1 MKVIETAMSRSRTV
15 ILSLLIVLLGGM
27 YAYLTIPKEAEP
39 DIEIPVIYVSI
50 SHDGISPEDAE
61 RLLVRPVEQELRSIE
76 GVREMTANAYEGGA
90 NVQLEFDAGI
100 DTDKAL
106 QDVREKVDK
115 AKAKLPGETDEPTV
129 NEVKMSRFDPM
140 LILNLAG
147 NVPERTLTT
156 LAKDLK
162 EKLEGLGGVLEV
174 NLIGTREELMEVV
187 VDPLAMESY
196 GLDQAQIV
204 NFVSRNNRLVAAGA
218 LHSSEG
224 RFPVKVPGVFESAED
239 VLDMPIKAVGE
250 RVVHFKD
257 IAQVRRT
264 YKDAESVARLNG
276 KPAIA
281 IEVIQRAGANV
292 IDTIANVKALIA
304 AEKSY
309 WPADIDVVASRDKSK
324 DVNDMLSELQNSV
337 LAAVLLVFIVIIGI
351 LGIRSALLVGV
362 AIPGSF
368 LMGILL
374 IGSFGVTINMM
385 VLFALIMAVGMLV
398 DGAIV
403 VTEMADRR
411 MAEGETRFD
420 AYARAAV
427 RMSWPIIASTC
438 TTLAAFLPLA
448 FWPGTS
454 GEFMKYLPITLI
466 AVLSASLVMALLF
479 VPTLGSIFGRTGAN
493 TEEARR
499 NLAAAET
506 GDLNTVTGFT
516 GGYIRFL
523 QRSLRRPWLSV
534 AGVTALL
541 FTVYFAFITFG
552 KGVEWFPRVEQPFGM
567 IDIRARGDLSTSERD
582 YLVRQVEDR
591 VLGMPEIEF
600 IYAKTGSSDRG
611 AEDQIGSLTLNYV
624 NWRQRR
630 PAAEIL
636 ADIREATADLAGIR
650 VETRE
655 PDPGPPVGKPVR
667 IEFSSRFPDM
677 LEATVA
683 RVRELMDAT
692 PGIMNIED
700 SRPLPGIEWQIKV
713 DRAEAARFG
722 ADISLVGAM
731 VQLVTNGIK
740 IGEYRPDDSDDEID
754 IRVRYPEGSRSLAQI
769 DDLRIPSDQGLVP
782 ISTFV
787 ERVPAQ
793 KVSNIRRIDMR
804 RTMSIDAD
812 VDPDYLVSDIVAA
825 LRAALPSLDI
835 DPRVSLTF
843 GGSTADQ
850 EEDQAFLASA
860 MLMAL
865 AIMATILV
873 TQFNSIFQ
881 AGLILTAVVFST
893 GGVLLGHLIM
903 GKPFGVIM
911 SSVGVITLAGIVVNN
926 NIVFIDTY
934 NVLRSRGEAAYQAIL
949 RTCAIRL
956 RPVLLTTVTTI
967 VGLMPMV
974 LGVNIN
980 LIDRDVT
987 IGAPSSQWWTQ
998 LASSVAGGLGFAT
1011 ILTLLLTPT
1020 LLMIQANISRRLQ
1033 DRRAR
1038 RDPAEATLAHQDH
1051 SAAVRAAS
1059 QHQSKSAFRA
1069 S

>member
-1 MKVIETAMSRSRTV
+1 MQVIEMAMLRSRTIV
-15 ILSLLIVLLGGM
+15 LSLLVVLIGGIV
-27 YAYLTIPKEAEP
+27 AYTTIPKEAEP
-39 DIEIPVIYVSI
+39 DIEIPIVYVSI
-50 SHDGISPEDAE
+50 EHDGISPEDSE
-61 RLLVRPVEQELRSIE
+61 RLLVRPMEQELRSIE
-76 GVREMTANAYEGGA
+76 GVKEMTANAYEGGA

-100 DTDKAL
+100 DTKQAL
-106 QDVREKVDK
+106 QDVREKVDL
-115 AKAKLPGETDEPTV
+115 AQAKLPGETEEPTV

-140 LILNLAG
+140 LVLNLAG
-147 NVPERTLTT
+147 DVPERTLTT
-156 LAKDLK
+156 IAKDLE
-162 EKLEGLGGVLEV
+162 EKLEALSGVLEV

-187 VDPLAMESY
+187 VDPLSMESY
-196 GLDQAQIV
+196 GLDQAQII
-204 NFVSRNNRLVAAGA
+204 NFVNRNNRLVAAGA
-218 LHSSEG
+218 LHADEG

-257 IAQVRRT
+257 IAKVRRT
-264 YKDAESVARLNG
+264 YKDAESVARLDG
-276 KPAIA
+276 KPAMA
-281 IEVIQRAGANV
+281 IEVIQRSRANI
-292 IDTIANVKALIA
+292 IDTISEVNAIIDEERA
-304 AEKSY
+304 Y
-309 WPADIDVVASRDKSK
+309 WPPGIEIVASRDKSE
-324 DVNDMLSELQNSV
+324 DVNDMLSELQNNV

-411 MAEGETRFD
+411 MAEGDSRHD
-420 AYARAAV
+420 AYSRAAV

-438 TTLAAFLPLA
+438 TTLAAFVPLA
-448 FWPGTS
+448 LWPGTS

-466 AVLSASLVMALLF
+466 AVLSASLFMALIF

-506 GDLNTVTGFT
+506 GNLDEVTGLT
-516 GGYIRFL
+516 GKYIRFL
-523 QRSLRRPWLSV
+523 RKTLRRPWRGV
-534 AGVTALL
+534 AGVSSLL
-541 FTVYFAFITFG
+541 IAVYAAFFIFG
-552 KGVEWFPRVEQPFGM
+552 KGVEYFPDVEAPFGM
-567 IDIRARGDLSTSERD
+567 VDIRARGDLSTDERD
-582 YLVRQVEDR
+582 FLVRQVEER

-600 IYAKTGSSDRG
+600 LYAKTGASDQG
-611 AEDQIGSLTLNYV
+611 AEDLIGSLTLNYID
-624 NWRQRR
+624 WDKRR
-630 PAAEIL
+630 KSDDILAEI
-636 ADIREATADLAGIR
+636 RERTKDLAGIR
-650 VETRE
+650 IETRK
-655 PDPGPPVGKPVR
+655 PDAGPPIGKPIS
-667 IEFSSRFPDM
+667 IEFSSRFPDE
-677 LEATVA
+677 LNAAVE
-683 RVRELMDAT
+683 RVREYMATNDA
-692 PGIMNIED
+692 IVNVED

-754 IRVRYPEGSRSLAQI
+754 IRVRYPEDSRSLSQI
-769 DDLRIPSDQGLVP
+769 DELRIPTEQGLVP
-782 ISTFV
+782 IRTFI

-793 KVSNIRRIDMR
+793 KVGTIRRTDMR
-804 RTMSIDAD
+804 RTLTIDAD
-812 VDPDYLVSDIVAA
+812 VAAGVLVDTVARQLKADVPD
-825 LRAALPSLDI
+825 LDI
-835 DPRVSLTF
+835 DPRVSWSF
-843 GGSTADQ
+843 RGST
-850 EEDQAFLASA
+850 EDQQEDMDFLARA
-860 MLMAL
+860 MMMAL
-865 AIMATILV
+865 AIMAIILV
-873 TQFNSIFQ
+873 TQFNSIYQ
-881 AGLILTAVVFST
+881 AGLILTAVLFST
-893 GGVLLGHLIM
+893 GGVLLGHLLM

-934 NVLRSRGEAAYQAIL
+934 NVLRNRGEQPFEAVL

-974 LGVNIN
+974 LGVNVN
-980 LIDRDVT
+980 LIGREIS

-998 LASSVAGGLGFAT
+998 LASSVAGGLAFAT
-1011 ILTLLLTPT
+1011 ILTLLLTPS
-1020 LLMIQANISRRLQ
+1020 LLMIQANLVQRWKERHALT
-1033 DRRAR
+1033 
-1038 RDPAEATLAHQDH
+1038 PAEPAAT
-1051 SAAVRAAS
+1051 
-1059 QHQSKSAFRA
+1059 
-1069 S
+1069 

>member
-1 MKVIETAMSRSRTV
+1 MQIIELAMLRSRTV
-15 ILSLLIVLLGGM
+15 VLSLLVVLVGGIVA
-27 YAYLTIPKEAEP
+27 YATIPKEAEP

-50 SHDGISPEDAE
+50 THDGISPEDSE
-61 RLLVRPVEQELRSIE
+61 RLLVRPMEQELRSIE
-76 GVREMTANAYEGGA
+76 GVKEMTANAYEGGA

-100 DTDKAL
+100 DTKQAL
-106 QDVREKVDK
+106 QDVREKVDL
-115 AKAKLPGETDEPTV
+115 AQSKLPGETDEPTV

-140 LILNLAG
+140 LVLNLAG
-147 NVPERTLTT
+147 DIPERSLTT
-156 LAKDLK
+156 IAKDLK
-162 EKLEGLGGVLEV
+162 EKLEALSGVLEV

-196 GLDQAQIV
+196 GLDQAQIIQFV
-204 NFVSRNNRLVAAGA
+204 NRNNRLVAAGA

-224 RFPVKVPGVFESAED
+224 RFPVKVPGVFENAAD
-239 VLDMPIKAVGE
+239 VLDMPIKAVGD
-250 RVVHFKD
+250 RIVHFKD
-257 IAQVRRT
+257 IAEVRRT

-276 KPAIA
+276 KSALA
-281 IEVIQRAGANV
+281 IEVVQRSRANV
-292 IDTIANVKALIA
+292 IDTIDEVNAIIA
-304 AEKSY
+304 EERQY
-309 WPADIDVVASRDKSK
+309 WPAEIEIVASRDKST
-324 DVNDMLSELQNSV
+324 DINDMLSELQNSV
-337 LAAVLLVFIVIIGI
+337 IAAVLLVFVVIIGI

-411 MAEGETRFD
+411 MAEGDSRHD
-420 AYARAAV
+420 AYARAAI

-438 TTLAAFLPLA
+438 TTLAAFVPLA
-448 FWPGTS
+448 LWPGTS

-466 AVLSASLVMALLF
+466 AVLAASLVMALLF

-493 TEEARR
+493 TEEARH

-506 GDLNTVTGFT
+506 GDLDEVTGLT
-516 GGYIRFL
+516 GTYIQFL
-523 QRSLRRPWLSV
+523 KRTLHRPWLNV
-534 AGVTALL
+534 AAVSGLL
-541 FTVYFAFITFG
+541 VVVYLAFFMFG
-552 KGVEWFPRVEQPFGM
+552 KGIEYFPEVEQPFGLV
-567 IDIRARGDLSTSERD
+567 DIRARGDLSTTERD
-582 YLVRQVEDR
+582 QLVRQVEER
-591 VLGMPEIEF
+591 VLGMPEIKF
-600 IYAKTGSSDRG
+600 LYAKTGSNDQG
-611 AEDQIGSLTLNYV
+611 AEDQIGSLTLNYID
-624 NWRQRR
+624 WSERR
-630 PAAEIL
+630 PADDILAEI
-636 ADIREATADLAGIR
+636 RERTNDLVGIR
-650 VETRE
+650 IEPRK
-655 PDPGPPVGKPVR
+655 PDPGPPLGKPIR
-667 IEFSSRFPDM
+667 IEFSSRFPD
-677 LEATVA
+677 LLNDAVE
-683 RVRELMDAT
+683 RVRSHMEEHG
-692 PGIMNIED
+692 GIVNIED

-754 IRVRYPEGSRSLAQI
+754 IRVRYPAASRSLSQI
-769 DDLRIPSDQGLVP
+769 DELRIPTPEGQVP
-782 ISTFV
+782 ISTFID
-787 ERVPAQ
+787 RVPAQ
-793 KVSNIRRIDMR
+793 KVGTIRRTDMR
-804 RTMSIDAD
+804 RTLAIDAD
-812 VDPDYLVSDIVAA
+812 QAPGVLVDEVVRGLKTSVAE
-825 LRAALPSLDI
+825 LGV
-835 DPRVSLTF
+835 DPRVSWSF
-843 GGSTADQ
+843 RGST
-850 EEDQAFLASA
+850 EDQQEDMDFLANA

-865 AIMATILV
+865 AIMAIILV
-873 TQFNSIFQ
+873 TQFNSIYQ

-893 GGVLLGHLIM
+893 GGVLLGHLFM

-934 NVLRSRGEAAYQAIL
+934 NVLRSRGERPFDAIL

-980 LIDRDVT
+980 LIDRNIS

-998 LASSVAGGLGFAT
+998 LASSVAGGLAFAT
-1011 ILTLLLTPT
+1011 ILTLLLTPS
-1020 LLMIQANISRRLQ
+1020 LLMVQANVMKRWKERKALRPTSPPS
-1033 DRRAR
+1033 
-1038 RDPAEATLAHQDH
+1038 PA
-1051 SAAVRAAS
+1051 S
-1059 QHQSKSAFRA
+1059 
-1069 S
+1069 